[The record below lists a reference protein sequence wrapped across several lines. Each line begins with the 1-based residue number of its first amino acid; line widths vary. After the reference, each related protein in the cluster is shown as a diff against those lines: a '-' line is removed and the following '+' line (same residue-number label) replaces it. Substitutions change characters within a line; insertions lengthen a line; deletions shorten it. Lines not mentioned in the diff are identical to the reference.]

1 MKSIFENVISRGN
14 YDLTNM
20 LSKIDTYYIEGKLTE
35 SERDAL
41 YAQARNGAVAALGY
55 DVRAEIDA
63 LWAAVRAL
71 QSGQIV
77 DSSEIKDFVQPTGAH
92 DAYNTGDKV
101 LYNGKTWKSI
111 IDGNVWRPDVYPAGW
126 VEVS

>member
-55 DVRAEIDA
+55 DVKSEIDA

-71 QSGQIV
+71 QSGQI
-77 DSSEIKDFVQPTGAH
+77 SGSIEIKDFVQPTGAH
-92 DAYNTGDKV
+92 DAYNIGDKV
-101 LYNGKTWKSI
+101 LYNGKTWESS

-126 VEVS
+126 VEVI